1 MNTEKYLVRP
11 DKPIRISDL
20 DPNDSS
26 EFEGKK
32 KAGQAA
38 LKELN
43 KEIEE
48 LQELLYAEGKK
59 RLLVVLQAMDTG
71 GKDGT
76 IRAVFEGVN
85 PQGVRV
91 ASFKVPTWLEL
102 AHDYL
107 WRIHSQTPRKGEIVI
122 FNRSH
127 YEDVL
132 AVRVLN
138 LMPEEVWSKRY
149 QHIREFERLL
159 VDEGTVVLKFY
170 LNIDLEEQARR
181 FLARLEEPS
190 KNWKFNPG
198 DLDDRALWGDY
209 MLAYEDLLNKT
220 STEWAPWY
228 VIPSNKKWYRNLLIA
243 TIVRDTLVGMKMQYP
258 APPADLEQYYQRVLE
273 MVQSYEEKE
282 PEEE

>member
-11 DKPIRISDL
+11 DKTIRMSDF

-43 KEIEE
+43 KEIED

-102 AHDYL
+102 SHDYL
-107 WRIHSQTPRKGEIVI
+107 WRVHSQTPRKGEIVI

-159 VDEGTVVLKFY
+159 VDEGTVILKFY

-198 DLDDRALWGDY
+198 DLDDRALWDDY

-243 TIVRDTLVGMKMQYP
+243 TIVRDTLVSMNMQYP
-258 APPADLEQYYQRVLE
+258 VPPADLEQYHQRVLE
-273 MVQSYEEKE
+273 MVQSYEEKGS
-282 PEEE
+282 EEE

>member
-11 DKPIRISDL
+11 DKTIRMSDF

-32 KAGQAA
+32 KAGQVA

-43 KEIEE
+43 KEIED

-102 AHDYL
+102 SHDYL
-107 WRIHSQTPRKGEIVI
+107 WRVHSQTPRKGEIVI

-159 VDEGTVVLKFY
+159 VDEGTVILKFY

-198 DLDDRALWGDY
+198 DLDDRALWDDY

-220 STEWAPWY
+220 STEWAPWN

-243 TIVRDTLVGMKMQYP
+243 TIVRDTLVGMNMQYP
-258 APPADLEQYYQRVLE
+258 VPPADLGQYHQRVLE
-273 MVQSYEEKE
+273 MVRSYEEKGS
-282 PEEE
+282 EEE